1 MRLKFAI
8 VLLAAAALPVSATK
22 PPGPANRLEKAT
34 FAGGCFWSMQQ
45 DMEPIPGVV
54 SVVSGYTG
62 GTKVNPT
69 YDEVSAGD
77 TGHAEAV
84 EILFD
89 PAKITYRALLDH
101 FWHNVDPTTAD
112 RQFCDRGPEYRS
124 EVFYHSEEQRIAAEE
139 SKREIERT
147 KKFHEP
153 IVTQIVAA
161 GPFYR
166 AEEYHQDYPKKNPI
180 QYHAYRTAC
189 RRDAR
194 LHELWGKTPK
204 S

>member
-1 MRLKFAI
+1 MRLKLAL
-8 VLLAAAALPVSATK
+8 VLLAAALPATAAN

-34 FAGGCFWSMQQ
+34 FAGGCFWSLQR

-54 SVVSGYTG
+54 SVISGYTG
-62 GTKVNPT
+62 GTKANPT
-69 YDEVSAGD
+69 YEEVSAGG

-89 PAKITYRALLDH
+89 PSKITYRALLED

-124 EVFYHSEEQRIAAEE
+124 EVFYHSEEQRLAAEE
-139 SKREIERT
+139 SRREIERT
-147 KKFHEP
+147 KKFREP

-180 QYHAYRTAC
+180 QYHAYRTGC

-194 LHELWGKTPK
+194 LRELWGKTPK

>member
-1 MRLKFAI
+1 MRFRHLLF
-8 VLLAAAALPVSATK
+8 LLAASL
-22 PPGPANRLEKAT
+22 PANAATPPDSAHRLEKAT
-34 FAGGCFWSMQQ
+34 FAGGCFWSLQR

-69 YDEVSAGD
+69 YEEVSAGD

-84 EILFD
+84 EVLFD
-89 PAKITYRALLDH
+89 PAKITYRQLLDH
-101 FWHNVDPTTAD
+101 FWHNVDPTTDD

-124 EVFYHSEEQRIAAEE
+124 EIFYHSEEQRISAEE

-147 KKFHEP
+147 KTFREP
-153 IVTQIVAA
+153 VVTQIVAA

-166 AEEYHQDYPKKNPI
+166 AEEYHQDYPKKNPFR
-180 QYHAYRTAC
+180 YHAYRTGC

-194 LHELWGKTPK
+194 LRELWGKTPE

>member
-1 MRLKFAI
+1 MRLKIAL
-8 VLLAAAALPVSATK
+8 VLLAAALPLSAAN
-22 PPGPANRLEKAT
+22 PPGPAGRLEKAT
-34 FAGGCFWSMQQ
+34 FAGGCFWSLQR

-54 SVVSGYTG
+54 SVISGYTG
-62 GTKVNPT
+62 GTKANPT
-69 YDEVSAGD
+69 YEEVSAGD

-84 EILFD
+84 EILFN
-89 PAKITYRALLDH
+89 PSKITYRALLDH

-124 EVFYHSEEQRIAAEE
+124 EIFYHSEEQRIAAEE

-147 KKFHEP
+147 KRFREP
-153 IVTQIVAA
+153 IVTPIVAA
-161 GPFYR
+161 GAFYR
-166 AEEYHQDYPKKNPI
+166 AEEYHQDYPKKNPV
-180 QYHAYRTAC
+180 QYHAYRTGC

-194 LHELWGKTPK
+194 LRELWGNVPE

>member
-1 MRLKFAI
+1 MRLRHLL
-8 VLLAAAALPVSATK
+8 VLLAASLSAIAAG
-22 PPGPANRLEKAT
+22 PPSPAHGLEKGT
-34 FAGGCFWSMQQ
+34 FAGGCFWSLQR

-62 GTKVNPT
+62 GTTVNPT
-69 YDEVSAGD
+69 YEQVSAGD

-84 EILFD
+84 EVLFD
-89 PAKITYRALLDH
+89 PAKITYRRLLDH

-124 EVFYHSEEQRIAAEE
+124 EIFYHSEEQRIAAEE
-139 SKREIERT
+139 SRREIERT
-147 KKFHEP
+147 KTFRDP

-166 AEEYHQDYPKKNPI
+166 AEEYHQDYPKKNPFR
-180 QYHAYRTAC
+180 YHSYRTAC

-194 LHELWGKTPK
+194 LRELWGKTPE